1 MLKKLFN
8 TKVKEINEEE
18 NSIRFV
24 FSTDDE
30 DRHGEIVDQK
40 GWDVN
45 DFMKNPVVLFA
56 HDHHQPAVGQVTELK
71 LNEDSNLEGV
81 IKFAVEEYDFAKT
94 LFKLYKGKFMR
105 AVSAG
110 FMNNKYEIDED
121 NDTFTLKENTLLEMS
136 MVNVPANSMALAKS
150 VGIDVS
156 SIEKLMAEKKTKIV
170 LKDTDIEKIGKEIS
184 KNINENLNKGLAN
197 TTKVETPMVKSK
209 IKTGKKKFTT
219 KQINKAVRV
228 LLKEKQSLSINR

>member
-8 TKVKEINEEE
+8 TKIKEIDEKE
-18 NSIRFV
+18 NSIRFI

-81 IKFAVEEYDFAKT
+81 IKFAVDEYDFAKT
-94 LFKLYKGKFMR
+94 LFNLYKGKFMR

-110 FMNNKYEIDED
+110 FMNTKYEIDED
-121 NDTFTLKENTLLEMS
+121 EDTFTLKENTLLEIS

-150 VGIDVS
+150 AGIDIS
-156 SIEKLMAEKKTKIV
+156 SIEKLMDERKTKVV
-170 LKDTDIEKIGKEIS
+170 LKDADIERIGKEIS
-184 KNINENLNKGLAN
+184 TNLNKNLNKGLAN
-197 TTKVETPMVKSK
+197 TTKVETPKGKSK
-209 IKTGKKKFTT
+209 IITGKKKFTT
-219 KQINKAVRV
+219 KQINKAVRI
-228 LLKEKQSLSINR
+228 LLKEKRSL

>member
-8 TKVKEINEEE
+8 TKIKEIDEKE
-18 NSIRFV
+18 NSIRFI

-40 GWDVN
+40 GWDLN
-45 DFMKNPVVLFA
+45 EYLKNPVVLFA
-56 HDHHQPAVGQVTELK
+56 HDHYQPAVGQVTELR

-81 IKFAVEEYDFAKT
+81 IKFAVDEYEFAKT
-94 LFKLYKGKFMR
+94 LFNLYKGKFMR

-110 FMNNKYEIDED
+110 FINKKYEIDEE

-150 VGIDVS
+150 AGIDVS
-156 SIEKLMAEKKTKIV
+156 SIEKLMDERKTKVV
-170 LKDTDIEKIGKEIS
+170 LKDADIERIGKEIS
-184 KNINENLNKGLAN
+184 TNLNKNLNKGLAN
-197 TTKVETPMVKSK
+197 TTKVETPKGKSK
-209 IKTGKKKFTT
+209 IITGKKKFTT
-219 KQINKAVRV
+219 KQINKAVRI
-228 LLKEKQSLSINR
+228 LLKEKRSL

>member
-8 TKVKEINEEE
+8 TKIKEIDEKE
-18 NSIRFV
+18 NSIRFI

-40 GWDVN
+40 GWDLN
-45 DFMKNPVVLFA
+45 EYLKNPVVLFA
-56 HDHHQPAVGQVTELK
+56 HDHYQPAVGQVTELR

-81 IKFAVEEYDFAKT
+81 IKFAVDEYEFAKT
-94 LFKLYKGKFMR
+94 LFNLYKGKFMR

-110 FMNNKYEIDED
+110 FINKKYEIDEE

-150 VGIDVS
+150 AGIDIS
-156 SIEKLMAEKKTKIV
+156 SIEKLMEDRKTKVV
-170 LKDTDIEKIGKEIS
+170 LKDADIERIGKEIS
-184 KNINENLNKGLAN
+184 TNLNKNLNKGLAN
-197 TTKVETPMVKSK
+197 ITKVETPKGKSK
-209 IKTGKKKFTT
+209 IITGKKKFTT
-219 KQINKAVRV
+219 KQINKAVRI
-228 LLKEKQSLSINR
+228 LLKEKRSL

>member
-18 NSIRFV
+18 NSIRFI

-40 GWDVN
+40 GWDLN
-45 DFMKNPVVLFA
+45 EYLKNPVVLFA
-56 HDHHQPAVGQVTELK
+56 HDHYQPAVGQVTELR

-81 IKFAVEEYDFAKT
+81 IKFAVDEYEFAKT
-94 LFKLYKGKFMR
+94 LFNLYKGKFMR

-110 FMNNKYEIDED
+110 FINKKYEIDEE

-150 VGIDVS
+150 AGIDVS
-156 SIEKLMAEKKTKIV
+156 SIEKLLDERKTKVV
-170 LKDTDIEKIGKEIS
+170 LKDADIERIGKEIS
-184 KNINENLNKGLAN
+184 TNINKNLNKGLAN
-197 TTKVETPMVKSK
+197 ITKVETPKGKSK
-209 IKTGKKKFTT
+209 IITGKKKFTT
-219 KQINKAVRV
+219 KQINKAVRI
-228 LLKEKQSLSINR
+228 LLKEKRSL

>member
-8 TKVKEINEEE
+8 TKIKEIDEKE
-18 NSIRFV
+18 NSIRFI

-40 GWDVN
+40 GWDLN
-45 DFMKNPVVLFA
+45 EYLKNPVVLFA
-56 HDHHQPAVGQVTELK
+56 HDHYQPAVGQVTELR

-81 IKFAVEEYDFAKT
+81 IKFAVDEYEFAKT
-94 LFKLYKGKFMR
+94 LFNLYKGKFMR

-110 FMNNKYEIDED
+110 FINKKYEIDEE

-150 VGIDVS
+150 AGIDVS
-156 SIEKLMAEKKTKIV
+156 SIEKLMDERKTKAV
-170 LKDTDIEKIGKEIS
+170 LKDADIERIGKEIS
-184 KNINENLNKGLAN
+184 TNLNKNLNKGLAN
-197 TTKVETPMVKSK
+197 TTKVETPKGKSK
-209 IKTGKKKFTT
+209 IITGKKKFTT
-219 KQINKAVRV
+219 KQINRAVRI
-228 LLKEKQSLSINR
+228 LLKEKRSL

>member
-8 TKVKEINEEE
+8 TKIKEIDEKE
-18 NSIRFV
+18 NSIRFI

-40 GWDVN
+40 GWDLN
-45 DFMKNPVVLFA
+45 EYLKNPVVLFA
-56 HDHHQPAVGQVTELK
+56 HDHYQPAVGQVTELR

-81 IKFAVEEYDFAKT
+81 IKFAVDEYEFAKT
-94 LFKLYKGKFMR
+94 LFNLYKGKFMR

-110 FMNNKYEIDED
+110 FINKKYEIDEE

-150 VGIDVS
+150 AGIDVS
-156 SIEKLMAEKKTKIV
+156 SIEKLMDERKTKVV
-170 LKDTDIEKIGKEIS
+170 LKDADIERIGKEIS
-184 KNINENLNKGLAN
+184 TNLNKNLNKGLAN
-197 TTKVETPMVKSK
+197 TTKVETPKGKSK

-219 KQINKAVRV
+219 KQINKAVRI
-228 LLKEKQSLSINR
+228 LLKEKRSL

>member
-8 TKVKEINEEE
+8 TKVKEIDEKE

-81 IKFAVEEYDFAKT
+81 IKFAVDEYDFAKT

-110 FMNNKYEIDED
+110 FMNTKYEIDEEE
-121 NDTFTLKENTLLEMS
+121 DTFTLKENTLLEMS

-150 VGIDVS
+150 AGIDIS
-156 SIEKLMAEKKTKIV
+156 SIEKLMEDKKTKIV
-170 LKDTDIEKIGKEIS
+170 LKDKDIENIGKEIS
-184 KNINENLNKGLAN
+184 KNINKGLAN
-197 TTKVETPMVKSK
+197 TTKVETPEVKGK
-209 IKTGKKKFTT
+209 IKTDKKKFTT